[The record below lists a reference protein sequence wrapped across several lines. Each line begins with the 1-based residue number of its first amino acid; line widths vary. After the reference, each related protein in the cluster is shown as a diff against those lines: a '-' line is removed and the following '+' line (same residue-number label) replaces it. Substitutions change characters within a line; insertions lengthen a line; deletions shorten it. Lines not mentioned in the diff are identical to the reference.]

1 MQNDIA
7 RRVRAHP
14 KFAELVAKQSRLSWT
29 LTIIQLVIYFGF
41 TIIIAVNPGFLK
53 ESYSGGTTTMG
64 IPVGIA
70 VIVAAFVLSAIYV
83 WKANS
88 EFDELNSQIIDEV
101 TK

>member
-1 MQNDIA
+1 MQNNTA
-7 RRVRAHP
+7 LRVRAHP
-14 KFAELVAKQSRLSWT
+14 RFAELVAKRSRLSWT

-53 ESYSGGTTTMG
+53 ESLSGGTTTMG

-70 VIVAAFVLSAIYV
+70 VIVSAFVLSAVYV
-83 WKANS
+83 WKANG
-88 EFDELNSQIIDEV
+88 EFDEINSQIIDEV